1 MVDLYVPMKFVKLTI
16 LVRPPYLDNPMSC
29 KYLRTLLS
37 SKHEL
42 ILHASSRFNYRIG
55 RNNRLTI
62 QGTRFPWGQN
72 NF

>member
-37 SKHEL
+37 SK
-42 ILHASSRFNYRIG
+42 
-55 RNNRLTI
+55 
-62 QGTRFPWGQN
+62 Q
-72 NF
+72 